1 MYQQSLDLR
10 FPLEQQLSLDLDVPD
25 HEKLMTNLKTPLL
38 MASTFNSY
46 GMDRVRIDNTGL
58 SLKVEN
64 KTWLKAKVANWLG
77 LKYI

>member
-10 FPLEQQLSLDLDVPD
+10 FPLEQQLSLDLDIPD
-25 HEKLMTNLKTPLL
+25 HEKLMTTPLL
-38 MASTFNSY
+38 MASTVNLY